1 MHRSATVTASPAT
14 ELRARAAPTRSD
26 RCALGL
32 LQAGA
37 LATVVAAAPFTLFDL
52 DRHTVPK
59 ELALHV
65 AAGGAAALCAARA
78 RRLSLSLVD
87 LLLLVFL
94 LLSAVSALVATNH
107 WLALRS
113 LGVGVSG
120 VLVFWTARAL
130 RTAGLARPLLLT
142 LAAGVVLA
150 AGTAL
155 LQAYGADSPLFA
167 ERRAPGGVF
176 GNRNFMAHFVALG
189 VPLLLMVTL
198 ESRRR
203 REVWLPAAGA
213 VILGV
218 ALVLSR
224 SRAAWLGTIVAAS
237 ILAVEGLWFG
247 RLWRDVISRRRVLQF
262 ALGLGVGGLLA
273 LVLPNTLEWRSESP
287 YLDSLK
293 DVANYREG
301 SGAGRLVQYGNT
313 LRMAAD
319 HPFLGVGP
327 GNWPVAYPR
336 YTTPGDP
343 AFDPD
348 DFIPTNPWPSSD
360 WIASLAER
368 GVPATLALLAAIA
381 ALVVGGWRRWR
392 LAPETT
398 EGAESLALILIVA
411 TAAVV
416 GSFDA
421 VLLLPAPTLF
431 VWGTLGLLGRAPR
444 RSVLDV
450 TLDRARA
457 IRLAW
462 SVAGLGLLCA
472 ARNVA
477 QLGAMVVYGPAGR
490 VADMERAVRIDPGSY
505 RVRMLVGYAWR
516 NRGRCDRARLHAERA
531 RRLFPDHPAPKALLA
546 SCRPR

>member
-1 MHRSATVTASPAT
+1 VTASRPT
-14 ELRARAAPTRSD
+14 ELRGRAAPARAD
-26 RCALGL
+26 RLALAL

-37 LATVVAAAPFTLFDL
+37 AAAVVAATPFALFDL
-52 DRHTVPK
+52 ERHMVPK

-65 AAGGAAALCAARA
+65 AAAGAAALCLART
-78 RRLSLSLVD
+78 RRVLLSLADV
-87 LLLLVFL
+87 LLAAFLLVCT
-94 LLSAVSALVATNH
+94 LSALFATNH

-113 LGVGVSG
+113 LAITVSG
-120 VLVFWTARAL
+120 VLVFWTARSL
-130 RTAGLARPLLLT
+130 RAAGLARPLLLT
-142 LAAGVVLA
+142 LAGGVVVA

-155 LQAYGADSPLFA
+155 LQAYGVESGLFA

-189 VPLLLMVTL
+189 TPLLLLATL

-213 VILGV
+213 VILGA

-224 SRAAWLGTIVAAS
+224 SRAAWLGALAAGS

-247 RLWRDVISRRRVLQF
+247 RLWRDVISRRRILVF
-262 ALGLGVGGLLA
+262 ALGLAVGGLLA

-293 DVANYREG
+293 DVANYKEG
-301 SGAGRLVQYGNT
+301 SGAGRLVQYGNS
-313 LRMAAD
+313 LRIAAD
-319 HPFLGVGP
+319 HPLLGVGP

-343 AFDPD
+343 GFDAG

-368 GVPATLALLAAIA
+368 GVPATAALVAAVT
-381 ALVVGGWRRWR
+381 ALVVGAWRRWR

-398 EGAESLALILIVA
+398 EGAESLTLILIVA
-411 TAAVV
+411 TTAVV

-431 VWGTLGLLGRAPR
+431 VWGTLGLLTRQPR
-444 RSVLDV
+444 RSVGEIA
-450 TLDRARA
+450 LDRTHAV
-457 IRLAW
+457 RLAW
-462 SVAGLGLLCA
+462 ALVGVGALFA
-472 ARNVA
+472 ARSA
-477 QLGAMVVYGPAGR
+477 GQLGAMMAYGTAGR
-490 VADMERAVRIDPGSY
+490 LADMERAAVIDPGSY
-505 RVRMLVGYAWR
+505 RIRMLLGYAWR
-516 NRGRCDRARLHAERA
+516 NRGRCDRAREHAARA
-531 RRLFPDHPAPKALLA
+531 QRLFPNHPAPRQLLA
-546 SCRPR
+546 ACRRR